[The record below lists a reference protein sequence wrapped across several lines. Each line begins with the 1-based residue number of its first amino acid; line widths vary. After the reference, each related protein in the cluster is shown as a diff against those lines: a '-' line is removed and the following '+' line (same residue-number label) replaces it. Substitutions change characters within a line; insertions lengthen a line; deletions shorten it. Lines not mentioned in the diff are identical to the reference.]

1 MELLVFVAIIVVLL
15 LVLGVNYFFIILLLL
30 GAIELL
36 LIGISL
42 FFIISMIMLIFSK
55 KVPAVFNGFEE
66 KNNYKNACYLIE
78 NDNIKNLFP
87 AEKVMQSK
95 IYNPNAVCNVY
106 LFSFKNIKCIFD
118 KHSIKIT
125 ICGLVLSILGLILL
139 SLIIFPAVLSLFA
152 E

>member
-1 MELLVFVAIIVVLL
+1 MELLVFAAIIVVLL

-55 KVPAVFNGFEE
+55 KVPAVFNGLEE
-66 KNNYKNACYLIE
+66 KNNYKNAYYLIE

-87 AEKVMQSK
+87 AEKVMQS
-95 IYNPNAVCNVY
+95 NT
-106 LFSFKNIKCIFD
+106 
-118 KHSIKIT
+118 KHHLKA
-125 ICGLVLSILGLILL
+125 G
-139 SLIIFPAVLSLFA
+139 
-152 E
+152 

>member
-1 MELLVFVAIIVVLL
+1 MELLVFAAIIVVLL

-42 FFIISMIMLIFSK
+42 FFI
-55 KVPAVFNGFEE
+55 NGFEE

-95 IYNPNAVCNVY
+95 IYNPYAVCNVY

-139 SLIIFPAVLSLFA
+139 SLIIFPTVLSLFA

>member
-1 MELLVFVAIIVVLL
+1 MELLVFAAIIVVLL

-42 FFIISMIMLIFSK
+42 FFIISK

-95 IYNPNAVCNVY
+95 IYNPNTVCNVY

-118 KHSIKIT
+118 RHSIKIT

-139 SLIIFPAVLSLFA
+139 LLIIFPAVLSLFA